1 MVRGYPLAVYLLCY
15 QRMGLKVIELKWNEL
30 YNKVCEDLKAKTN
43 GKTAENY
50 IRDLDA
56 CDFTEKP
63 TRDAIDRLIAEWNAR
78 GLSNNTMRR
87 RFAAIKWVFNHYP
100 REFDP
105 ADVQEAKNEMKLK
118 GEVPDMV
125 YATKEQVEKILPL
138 CDQRTALSVGMM
150 FYAGMRTS
158 EVARCKLSHWQEQED
173 ALTILIPDRDELD
186 GVRSKTKNSHARR
199 VVVMPT
205 LRKLF
210 ESYVAEDR
218 KRVEAELNRQTSKR
232 LTTQGNYDPDGLFL
246 GYKGN
251 LTDKGIRKYVKE
263 ACVKA
268 GYPELHDHS
277 FRHGLATAMADQE
290 SPIDMIANI
299 LGHTNI
305 NTTRR
310 YIHRKTED
318 VADNMLRALE

>member
-1 MVRGYPLAVYLLCY
+1 MEW
-15 QRMGLKVIELKWNEL
+15 IEL
-30 YNKVCEDLKAKTN
+30 YNRVRADLKAKTN

-56 CDFTEKP
+56 CDFVRKP
-63 TRDAIDRLIAEWNAR
+63 TREDIDRLIAEWCKQ

-118 GEVPDMV
+118 GEVPDVV
-125 YATKEQVEKILPL
+125 YASKEQVEKILPL
-138 CDQRTALSVGMM
+138 CDQRTALSIGMM

-158 EVARCKLSHWQEQED
+158 EVARCKLSHWQITED
-173 ALTILIPDRDELD
+173 RLTVLIPDRDELD
-186 GVRSKTKNSHARR
+186 GVRTKTKNSHARR

-205 LRKLF
+205 LKKLF
-210 ESYVAEDR
+210 EDYVREDR
-218 KRVEAELNRQTSKR
+218 QHMEDELNRLTSRR
-232 LTTQGNYDPDGLFL
+232 LTSQGNYDPDGLFL
-246 GYKGN
+246 GYHGN
-251 LTDKGIRKYVKE
+251 MTDKGIRKYVKA

-268 GYPELHDHS
+268 GYPELHDHA
-277 FRHGLATAMADQE
+277 FRHGLATAMAENDA
-290 SPIDMIANI
+290 PVDMIANI
-299 LGHTNI
+299 LGHTTV

-310 YIHRKTED
+310 YIHRRAETVERD
-318 VADNMLRALE
+318 MLKALED